1 MQLFKVSAN
10 TAVFRDGKLLVLRR
24 SGTETFLAG
33 YWETAGGGIEEGETI
48 EDAARRECKEEAGI
62 EIENIEPYFCFMYRD
77 GSGRPSINILVR
89 AEWKSG
95 EPVPLDGMN
104 EARWVTKEELAT
116 LQMTD
121 EMRDAL
127 QRAFTKDSA
136 HVLPCCS
143 ACD

>member
-10 TAVFRDGKLLVLRR
+10 TAVFRDGKLLVLQRAN
-24 SGTETFLAG
+24 TENFLAG
-33 YWETAGGGIEEGETI
+33 YWETAGGGIEEEETI
-48 EDAARRECKEEAGI
+48 EDAARRESREEAGI
-62 EIENIEPYFCFMYRD
+62 EIQNIEPYFCFMYRD

-95 EPVPLDGMN
+95 EPIPQDGM
-104 EARWVTKEELAT
+104 AAVRWVTADELAA

-127 QRAFTKDSA
+127 MRAFTSVRLGLTDRCEA
-136 HVLPCCS
+136 
-143 ACD
+143 